1 MRRFS
6 ILCAA
11 LGLAATGL
19 VATSPAQA
27 SFKVIRWDGTGVC
40 QIWDNAVPT
49 KPFPTDYKV
58 VSHPVPTFMDALA
71 TKDKLFHAA
80 RCTL

>member
-11 LGLAATGL
+11 LGLAATAL
-19 VATSPAQA
+19 VAASPAQA
-27 SFKVIRWDGTGVC
+27 SYKVIRWDTTGVC
-40 QIWDNAVPT
+40 EVWDNAFAT
-49 KPFPTDYKV
+49 KPFATDYKT
-58 VSHPVPTFMDALA
+58 VSRSVPTFMDALA

-80 RCTL
+80 KCTI

>member
-6 ILCAA
+6 IVCAA
-11 LGLAATGL
+11 LGLAATAL

-27 SFKVIRWDGTGVC
+27 SYKVIRWDTTGVC
-40 QIWDNAVPT
+40 EIWDNAFTT
-49 KPFPTDYKV
+49 KPFPSDYKV

-71 TKDKLFHAA
+71 AKDKLFHAA
-80 RCTL
+80 RCTI

>member
-11 LGLAATGL
+11 LGLAATAL

-27 SFKVIRWDGTGVC
+27 SYKVIRWDNTGFC
-40 QIWDNAVPT
+40 EIWDNAFST
-49 KPFPTDYKV
+49 TPFPSDYKT
-58 VSHPVPTFMDALA
+58 VSHAVPTFMDAIA
-71 TKDKLFHAA
+71 VKDRLFHAA

>member
-6 ILCAA
+6 IVCAA
-11 LGLAATGL
+11 LGLAVTAL

-27 SFKVIRWDGTGVC
+27 SYKVIRWDNTGVC
-40 QIWDNAVPT
+40 QIWDNGAPIQ
-49 KPFPTDYKV
+49 PFPSNYKT
-58 VSHPVPTFMDALA
+58 VSKSMPTFMDALA
-71 TKDKLFHAA
+71 AKDKLFHAA

>member
-11 LGLAATGL
+11 LGLAATAL

-27 SFKVIRWDGTGVC
+27 SYKVIRWDNTGYC
-40 QIWDNAVPT
+40 EIWDNAFST
-49 KPFPTDYKV
+49 TPFPADYKA
-58 VSHPVPTFMDALA
+58 VSHSVPTFMDAVA
-71 TKDKLFHAA
+71 VKDRLFHAA
-80 RCTL
+80 HCTL